1 MYCASVHPSHNA
13 CNFTFFPFY
22 PDRDSLFGAHN
33 EKKICQ
39 IILVSKNNE
48 YVVLSSEKTSFG
60 LDNTLFPNAMRIMA
74 ENKTELSDFN

>member
-1 MYCASVHPSHNA
+1 MYCASVHPSHDA
-13 CNFTFFPFY
+13 CNFTFF
-22 PDRDSLFGAHN
+22 RSILDSLFGAHN

-48 YVVLSSEKTSFG
+48 YVVISSEKTSFG
-60 LDNTLFPNAMRIMA
+60 VDNTLFPNAMQIMA